1 METLLCI
8 PERQEGG
15 GNGGFFSGRL
25 SFPREF
31 CPLKDIN
38 QSWIT
43 WPSCGVL
50 EDEPGWG
57 LWKWPYEKE
66 ISPATSVLSKLLKVL
81 KFPFVWLN
89 KCVLF
94 SHFQSSVGLVDKLC
108 EQKLHVPV
116 PFVMYKFWV
125 QALLLWL
132 SLGFMTV
139 FVQLTDCSAFCVWL
153 CSLLEYSGEQCSALG
168 VSSSSPQLIH
178 RACWSNQLL
187 HI

>member
-1 METLLCI
+1 METFLCI
-8 PERQEGG
+8 PERQEEG

-25 SFPREF
+25 SFTREF
-31 CPLKDIN
+31 CPLNDIN

-66 ISPATSVLSKLLKVL
+66 ISPATSVLSKLLKVF

-89 KCVLF
+89 KCVLI
-94 SHFQSSVGLVDKLC
+94 SHFQSSVGLDKLS
-108 EQKLHVPV
+108 EQKLYVSV
-116 PFVMYKFWV
+116 PFVMCKFWV

-139 FVQLTDCSAFCVWL
+139 FVHWLFCFLCVTVFPRGIQWRAVLSTWCSIQLATTDTQ
-153 CSLLEYSGEQCSALG
+153 SLLK
-168 VSSSSPQLIH
+168 
-178 RACWSNQLL
+178 
-187 HI
+187 